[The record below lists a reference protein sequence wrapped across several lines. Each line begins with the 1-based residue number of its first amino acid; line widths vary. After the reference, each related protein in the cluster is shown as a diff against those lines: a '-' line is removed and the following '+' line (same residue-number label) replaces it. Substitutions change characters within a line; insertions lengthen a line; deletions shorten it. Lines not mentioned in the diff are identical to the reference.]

1 MTLDTGIEVAREKL
15 HHLPMPDADISH
27 LNALAVK
34 DKKSIRGDPAFL
46 YHGLVIPDDASYFD
60 ADDSHS
66 SPLPTVITEG
76 YSFYPTDDHDSPNR
90 GGEYEEIE
98 ETRMSES
105 PTENQ
110 QTEVIGGVPITTEEI
125 GGARREKFNDDS
137 RKDYEG
143 TILKK
148 LRQLIQKC
156 NL

>member
-137 RKDYEG
+137 RKDSEG

>member
-1 MTLDTGIEVAREKL
+1 
-15 HHLPMPDADISH
+15 
-27 LNALAVK
+27 
-34 DKKSIRGDPAFL
+34 
-46 YHGLVIPDDASYFD
+46 
-60 ADDSHS
+60 
-66 SPLPTVITEG
+66 
-76 YSFYPTDDHDSPNR
+76 
-90 GGEYEEIE
+90 
-98 ETRMSES
+98 MSES

-125 GGARREKFNDDS
+125 GGARRVKFNDDS